1 MLRRTCAGLV
11 VLVGSG
17 ALGCAPPAGPRSA
30 NELQPASLGVPATA
44 ALVVGC
50 WSLSWRVEPA
60 TAARSAGQ
68 LPDSVRLRNE
78 VVFGT
83 RERLIVPATHPT
95 GRDGVGDEQRPW
107 ESRFVLNRWWIEED
121 ALRLRF
127 SDGERDAWQVG
138 LAVDADE
145 LAGRARYEG
154 EASAGETPSAAE
166 VRAARIDCE
175 YE

>member
-1 MLRRTCAGLV
+1 VLRRTCGGLV

-17 ALGCAPPAGPRSA
+17 ALACTPPAGPRSA
-30 NELQPASLGVPATA
+30 SDLQPASLGVPATA

-50 WSLSWRVEPA
+50 WSLGWQIEPA
-60 TAARSAGQ
+60 SAARSAGE

-78 VVFGT
+78 VVFAT
-83 RERLIVPATHPT
+83 RERLVVPATHPT
-95 GRDGVGDEQRPW
+95 GRVGAGDDARPW
-107 ESRFVLNRWWIEED
+107 EARFVLNRWWIEED

-127 SDGERDAWQVG
+127 SDGVQDTWQVG

-145 LAGRARYEG
+145 LVGRARYEG
-154 EASAGETPSAAE
+154 EASAGETPKAAD